1 MAMQAESLE
10 VLESAAVPPAQA
22 RAIVRAIE
30 IEIAGA
36 KDVLATKHDMVL
48 LRAEM
53 VEMISSVRSEL
64 KSDIGQLRSDTK
76 SEIGQLRAE
85 MKSDAG
91 QLRSD
96 MQSGQSDLRGELR
109 AELHGA
115 ASSITRQMYTAMLGQ
130 MAVLLGL
137 AYFFVTRPA
146 G

>member
-1 MAMQAESLE
+1 MAMQVESLE
-10 VLESAAVPPAQA
+10 VLESAALPPAQA

-36 KDVLATKHDMVL
+36 KDVLSTKHDIVL

-53 VEMISSVRSEL
+53 VELI
-64 KSDIGQLRSDTK
+64 
-76 SEIGQLRAE
+76 AN
-85 MKSDAG
+85 
-91 QLRSD
+91 
-96 MQSGQSDLRGELR
+96 LRGELR

-115 ASSITRQMYTAMLGQ
+115 ASRITRQMYTAMLGQ

-137 AYFFVTRPA
+137 AYFIVTHLA

>member
-10 VLESAAVPPAQA
+10 VLEGAAVPPAQA

-36 KDVLATKHDMVL
+36 KDVLATKHDIVL

-53 VEMISSVRSEL
+53 VEMIANLRSEL
-64 KSDIGQLRSDTK
+64 KAEIAGLR
-76 SEIGQLRAE
+76 GE
-85 MKSDAG
+85 MK
-91 QLRSD
+91 
-96 MQSGQSDLRGELR
+96 SGQSDLRGELR
-109 AELHGA
+109 AEFHGA

-130 MAVLLGL
+130 TAVLLGL
-137 AYFFVTRPA
+137 AYFFVTRLA